1 MSEPTTAADA
11 PDEEFAG
18 MVIVDGVR
26 YRPEDVPEGAST
38 DGEAAT
44 KARSAANK
52 GRQASGK

>member
-18 MVIVDGVR
+18 MVVVDGVR
-26 YRPEDVPEGAST
+26 YRPEDVPEGAT
-38 DGEAAT
+38 PDGEAAT

-52 GRQASGK
+52 ARRAGEK